1 MKLYDWKSL
10 FAPHILK
17 RGKAYYD
24 EGLVTIEKIGEEE
37 ITAAVEGS
45 ELYEVQIW
53 VDHGRVDG
61 MDCTCPYAADG
72 NACKHMAAVLFEAED
87 VNFADMQATDARS
100 REELE
105 QAITKL
111 SKEDAQKLLLELA
124 KTYPDAGEFVLL
136 HSAKQLPSSA
146 ATKWRRKLKDLE
158 NRYSDRS
165 GFVDYYNA
173 TAFTDELEAL
183 LNSAIPDMVQAG
195 LLEEAFH
202 RVCDVYLTATNV
214 EMDDSDG
221 GLGMLIGCCEE
232 HWEDILTH
240 AGQDL
245 SSKLYQWFS
254 EQCDEEPHGFIEPF
268 MLHAFRDEDSLRRNL
283 AYIDNKIKSSKDDS
297 WQLMNYVRQK
307 LSFMEE
313 MNLPRAEIDRV
324 IQQYY
329 RFPDVREH
337 LIERALSEKRF
348 DDSIMLLE
356 ESKEI
361 DNDAHFGID
370 RWCKRLIALYREL
383 DREDALKNELLFF
396 LTHCMQRDLEYVD
409 ALKGLTDE
417 AAWPELRETLLQS
430 PSMTP
435 VLNLLL
441 ESEELYDRLLENIQK
456 TGSITALDQFT
467 DTLPPYYPDKILA
480 MNLEFLR
487 KEMQRANNRK
497 HYYTLIQRLKT
508 LRKYPCGKPEAKKLA
523 DEWSA
528 AYPRRSSMLDELKKA
543 GF

>member
-1 MKLYDWKSL
+1 MNLSDWKSL

-24 EGLVTIEKIGEEE
+24 EGLVTIEEISEEE
-37 ITAAVEGS
+37 ITAVVEGS

-61 MDCTCPYAADG
+61 MDCTCPYAVDG
-72 NACKHMAAVLFEAED
+72 NACKHMAAVLFESED
-87 VNFADMQATDARS
+87 ANFADMQVTDARS

-124 KTYPDAGEFVLL
+124 KMNPGAGEFILL
-136 HSAKQLPSSA
+136 HTEKRLPRSA

-165 GFVDYYNA
+165 GFVDYYKA
-173 TAFTDELEAL
+173 SAFTDELEAL
-183 LNSAIPDMVQAG
+183 MDSAIPDMIQAD

-221 GLGMLIGCCEE
+221 GLGLLIGCCERY
-232 HWEDILTH
+232 WEDILTH

-245 SSKLYQWFS
+245 SSKLYEWFS
-254 EQCDEEPHGFIEPF
+254 VQCDKEPYGFIEAI
-268 MLHAFRDEDSLRRNL
+268 MLQAFRDKDSLKRNL
-283 AYIDNKIKSSKDDS
+283 AYIDNKIESLKDDN
-297 WQLMNYVRQK
+297 WQLMNYVRKK
-307 LSFMEE
+307 LSVMEE
-313 MNLPRAEIDRV
+313 MNLPRTEIDRV
-324 IQQYY
+324 SQQYY

-337 LIERALSEKRF
+337 LIHRALSEKRF
-348 DDSIMLLE
+348 DDAIALLE

-361 DNDAHFGID
+361 DKDARFGID
-370 RWCKRLIALYREL
+370 RWCKQLIALYREL
-383 DREDALKNELLFF
+383 DRKGALKNELLFF
-396 LTHCMQRDLEYVD
+396 LTHCTQRDLEYAT

-417 AAWPELRETLLQS
+417 ASWPELRETLLQS

-441 ESEELYDRLLENIQK
+441 ESEELYDRLLENIRK
-456 TGSITALDQFT
+456 TGSITALDRFT
-467 DTLPPYYPDKILA
+467 VTLLPYYPDEILA
-480 MNLEFLR
+480 LNLEYLR

-497 HYYTLIQRLKT
+497 QYYSLIQRLKT

-523 DEWSA
+523 DEWRT